1 MKLNFLYN
9 IKAELISLR
18 TSMTESQ
25 AKVTVMEKELKNTLL
40 QLHAVQLQLHSNS
53 NAENP
58 IDSNVILNRLVSLFF
73 IMLYRQL
80 LL

>member
-1 MKLNFLYN
+1 M
-9 IKAELISLR
+9 ISLR

-40 QLHAVQLQLHSNS
+40 QLHAVQLQLHSNT

-58 IDSNVILNRLVSLFF
+58 IDSNVILNRLVRREIS
-73 IMLYRQL
+73 IL
-80 LL
+80 L

>member
-1 MKLNFLYN
+1 
-9 IKAELISLR
+9 
-18 TSMTESQ
+18 MTESQ

>member
-1 MKLNFLYN
+1 
-9 IKAELISLR
+9 
-18 TSMTESQ
+18 MTESQ

-53 NAENP
+53 NTENP